1 MKTKIK
7 KYLEGEASPEEILS
21 LTDWLDNK
29 ENRAAFKQIKS
40 NWKTNLDEQSVSP
53 CTLRE
58 LDKFKSTLLNE
69 RAKEFRKLG
78 FIRNLYKYAALFLLL
93 IIIGSTYFHFF
104 KRQEELTSFYNTIIA
119 ENGQIAKAMLPD
131 GTTIWLNSG
140 SHLQY
145 SNRFG
150 IENRNVVLSG
160 QAYFDVT
167 KNKNLPFVVS
177 CDEVNV
183 KVMGTRFTAEAYP
196 EDPNINVVLV
206 QGAVKLTPRN
216 NNKVF
221 AILQPNE
228 MMVYN
233 KQDNKYKISEVV
245 TEKYTSW
252 REGIIHFYDQ
262 PLKDVV
268 IKLQKRYNQ
277 KIILEKGL
285 ENYKVTFSI
294 RNENFNDVLN
304 MLLAIAPAKA
314 SQKGEIIYLKKNQ

>member
-7 KYLEGEASPEEILS
+7 KYLEGKASPEEILS

-29 ENRAAFKQIKS
+29 ENRVAFKQIK
-40 NWKTNLDEQSVSP
+40 NDWKTNLDEQSVSP
-53 CTLRE
+53 FTLRE
-58 LDKFKSTLLNE
+58 LDKFKSTLLND
-69 RAKEFRKLG
+69 RAKEFRTLG

-93 IIIGSTYFHFF
+93 IIIGNTYFHFF

-140 SHLQY
+140 SYLKY
-145 SNRFG
+145 SNQFG
-150 IENRNVVLSG
+150 IKNRNVVLSG

-177 CDEVNV
+177 CDKVNV
-183 KVMGTRFTAEAYP
+183 AVLGTRFTAEAYP
-196 EDPNINVVLV
+196 EDPNINVILV
-206 QGAVKLTPRN
+206 EGSVKLTSRN
-216 NNKVF
+216 SNNVF
-221 AILQPNE
+221 AVLRPNE
-228 MMVYN
+228 MMVYH
-233 KQDNKYKISEVV
+233 KQDNQYQISEVV
-245 TEKYTSW
+245 TKKYTAW
-252 REGIIHFYDQ
+252 REGIIHIYDQ

-268 IKLQKRYNQ
+268 IKLEKRYNQ

-285 ENYKVTFSI
+285 ENYKVTFLI
-294 RNENFNDVLN
+294 RNEDFNEVLN

-314 SQKGEIIYLKKNQ
+314 YQKGDVIYLRKNQ